1 MPTSTN
7 QSSSLQS
14 KLGAAIAQLRYLPRV
29 GSLLWQTSRGWT
41 VSWCAL
47 LVIQGLLP
55 VATVILTRYVVDG
68 VVEAV
73 GAGATWEVVRI
84 LLVPVGAMGGVFLA
98 SELFGGLAGW
108 IREHQSQLLQDHI
121 AGLIHRKS
129 VDVDLE
135 FYETPGYYDQLH
147 RARNEAWYRP
157 HRLIETSGNLLRS
170 CITLVAMGTVLL
182 QFSGWIPLI
191 LVLSTIPA
199 LYVVVRN
206 AVRQHRWRMRTTED
220 DRRAWYYDSEMT
232 SSRAAAE
239 IRLFNLGDYFIG
251 KYQDIRL
258 SLRRDR
264 MKLLRQQAFGELGAA
279 AIALVAMAATV
290 AWMGWRML
298 NGQLTLGELALFY
311 AAFRQGQQMMRG
323 LLQNLGDIYRNIL
336 FLGNL
341 FAFLDL
347 KSTMTDSS
355 DAVDAPAALVG
366 GVDFCD
372 VGFAYP
378 GSDRKVLEGF
388 NLNIPA
394 GKVVAIVGPNGS
406 GKSTLM
412 RLLCRLYDPQ
422 SGHVAFDNQNIAD
435 FRLSEFRRL
444 VTVLFQQPV
453 QYSQTAGQNI
463 AFGDLDS
470 NASRSELVSAAGAA
484 GADEIIAKLPDTY
497 ETLLGKWFDGGAEL
511 SVGEWQRIALARA
524 FVRRSSIVLLD
535 EPTSAMDSW
544 AETEWMERLRVLVD
558 GRTTVIITH
567 RFTTAMRADV
577 IYVMREG
584 KIVESGNHQELLT
597 QGGAYAQS
605 WEAQMSQLS

>member
-1 MPTSTN
+1 
-7 QSSSLQS
+7 
-14 KLGAAIAQLRYLPRV
+14 
-29 GSLLWQTSRGWT
+29 
-41 VSWCAL
+41 
-47 LVIQGLLP
+47 VIQGLLP